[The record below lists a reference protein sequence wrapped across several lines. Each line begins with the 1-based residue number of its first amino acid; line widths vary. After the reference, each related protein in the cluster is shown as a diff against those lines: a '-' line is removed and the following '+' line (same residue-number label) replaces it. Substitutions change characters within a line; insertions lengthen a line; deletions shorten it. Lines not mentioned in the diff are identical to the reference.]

1 MLSEEVVKQTL
12 SAEVKP
18 INPHSQRLLAAEA
31 SSAKAAP
38 KPDPKAKAGSTP
50 KAKAKAGSK
59 QKPKA
64 KASANKRK
72 GSGEKKSDDNN
83 ITPSRTE
90 YSAAKKKWMDE
101 NLDSRK
107 VAALPSFL

>member
-1 MLSEEVVKQTL
+1 LLSEEVVKQTL

-31 SSAKAAP
+31 RSAKAAA
-38 KPDPKAKAGSTP
+38 KPDPKAKAGS

-59 QKPKA
+59 PKPKA

-83 ITPSRTE
+83 ITPSRTQ

>member
-31 SSAKAAP
+31 RSAKAAP
-38 KPDPKAKAGSTP
+38 KPHPKAKAGSTP
-50 KAKAKAGSK
+50 KAKAGSK
-59 QKPKA
+59 PKPKA
-64 KASANKRK
+64 KAKAGAKRK

>member
-1 MLSEEVVKQTL
+1 LLSEEVVKQTL

-31 SSAKAAP
+31 RSAKAAP
-38 KPDPKAKAGSTP
+38 KPGPKAKAGS

-59 QKPKA
+59 PKPKA

>member
-31 SSAKAAP
+31 RSAKAAA
-38 KPDPKAKAGSTP
+38 KPDPKAKAGS

-59 QKPKA
+59 PKPKA